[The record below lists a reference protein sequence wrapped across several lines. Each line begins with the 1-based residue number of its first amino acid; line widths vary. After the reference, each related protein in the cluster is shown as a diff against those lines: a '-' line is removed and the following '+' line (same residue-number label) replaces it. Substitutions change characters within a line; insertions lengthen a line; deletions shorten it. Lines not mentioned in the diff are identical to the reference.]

1 MCENMIIFRS
11 GNLYLLCSPGN
22 QDYQKIIYF
31 FNFFPSKMVEIDNE
45 KVVFLLELVVI
56 INES

>member
-1 MCENMIIFRS
+1 MDIFRL

-22 QDYQKIIYF
+22 QDYQKIIHFYI
-31 FNFFPSKMVEIDNE
+31 KKGEVDNA

-56 INES
+56 MNRGIIELRYF